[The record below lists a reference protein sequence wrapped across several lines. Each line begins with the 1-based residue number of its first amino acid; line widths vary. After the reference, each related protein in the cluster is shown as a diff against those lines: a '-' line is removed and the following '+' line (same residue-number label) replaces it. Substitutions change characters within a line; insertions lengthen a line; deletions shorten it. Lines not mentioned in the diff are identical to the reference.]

1 MRISDW
7 SSDVCSS
14 DLDDRGRFALPP
26 ELLTACPVLGPVP
39 PLDDPL
45 GARLAGGRIFE
56 PTGAHVEADPSTFAT
71 APVLERTG
79 WWMSDRLD
87 GGRDGQIWRT
97 GLLRPSALPPG
108 TQEVGRAACR
118 ERVGQSV

>member
-71 APVLERTG
+71 APVLESTG
-79 WWMSDRLD
+79 EWLSDRPD
-87 GGRDGQIWRT
+87 GGRDGQSWGT
-97 GLLRPSALPPG
+97 GKI
-108 TQEVGRAACR
+108 GRAECGKRGCGDVLILAR
-118 ERVGQSV
+118 

>member
-71 APVLERTG
+71 PPVLERTG
-79 WWMSDRLD
+79 WWLSDRID
-87 GGRDGQIWRT
+87 GRREGQIRSDERSVGKGCVSPWRSR
-97 GLLRPSALPPG
+97 GCQYNSKKK
-108 TQEVGRAACR
+108 
-118 ERVGQSV
+118 